1 MCGIYFFFLDHFP
14 AVSFFSHNFLATTHN
29 MHTSC
34 VHCVFFFSYIC
45 YPVPTTNTYRTPDN
59 IWKQKVARINCRGY
73 WEVAYIIEINPLD
86 AAISKQRCT

>member
-34 VHCVFFFSYIC
+34 VHCVFFSPTFVIQYLQQTHT
-45 YPVPTTNTYRTPDN
+45 VPQITFGNKKLQELIVED
-59 IWKQKVARINCRGY
+59 IGK
-73 WEVAYIIEINPLD
+73 
-86 AAISKQRCT
+86 